1 MFLSSPPREIVHA
14 QLRRRFA
21 TVPKDQLQIL
31 DHDGAWA
38 VDPKDRHGVP
48 LVPDHILQDMI
59 SHHPFMQSQ
68 AARQAADR
76 ISSATKD
83 IVSKDHKDVE
93 ARGGHGDDDD
103 DDVNRASSQ
112 EREDEDEDEGSLVSG
127 WSVSPVRKPFHS
139 IPGPEVPEF
148 QTQILQRA
156 IPQVDRPDA
165 ALSVSQDTV
174 PTPEPCET
182 PHHVETMDE
191 GDEDE
196 EDEEEMEVDL
206 PAARESSQARVNLES
221 TRMQMMACTPATT
234 VFTQITSNET
244 PSCAQPDQRDIISG
258 NVLEAR
264 SPTRREKET
273 QQRHHRRMRPIQF
286 EGTTPIRRA
295 DSSSVVRLPS
305 TSRLADVDSSM
316 STSSSSIIP
325 ATCTTAPTQK
335 SAASGAAAV
344 PILTNE
350 HSSPPRT
357 LPQPQDHDVA
367 STQRPF
373 IESPLPQEP
382 QVTSLPKDIY
392 SLFTST
398 YPAYIAS
405 YAGSLKN
412 FVKAL
417 LCLEY
422 LQSERGLHEFLYDD
436 FIRAFSSAYLQYVRN
451 AGPGQEALPAIEW
464 FNLRDGPPE
473 FSLMIITKRNL
484 RAALQEFPEEVSL
497 ARRFIGERPQKE
509 KAPPRERE
517 SKRQNKGAGTN
528 LDRNSRQTR
537 QNSAPGT
544 TEDYA
549 CTASVPC
556 SQLGSDAHAMSSIP
570 PTSSARLAKT
580 PSASHY
586 FERMKSESRNRSA
599 ARTGSV
605 DHQARLREHF
615 RKTAAKRILSA
626 GSRHG
631 SVQ

>member
-1 MFLSSPPREIVHA
+1 MSLSSPPREIVHA

-38 VDPKDRHGVP
+38 VDPKDRQGVP

-59 SHHPFMQSQ
+59 LHHRFMQSQ

-83 IVSKDHKDVE
+83 VVSKDHKDVE
-93 ARGGHGDDDD
+93 AGGGHGDD

-139 IPGPEVPEF
+139 IPAPEVPEF

-174 PTPEPCET
+174 PTPEPRET
-182 PHHVETMDE
+182 LHRHVETMD
-191 GDEDE
+191 GDDE
-196 EDEEEMEVDL
+196 NDEEMEVDL

-221 TRMQMMACTPATT
+221 TRIQMMACTPATT
-234 VFTQITSNET
+234 VLTQITSNET

-258 NVLEAR
+258 NVHEAR
-264 SPTRREKET
+264 SPTRREKEA
-273 QQRHHRRMRPIQF
+273 QQRHRRRMRPIQF
-286 EGTTPIRRA
+286 EGTTPIRRV

-344 PILTNE
+344 PILTTE

-357 LPQPQDHDVA
+357 LPQPQGHDVA

-373 IESPLPQEP
+373 IEGPVPQEP
-382 QVTSLPKDIY
+382 QDTSPPKDIY

-405 YAGSLKN
+405 YAGSLQN

-509 KAPPRERE
+509 KASPRERE
-517 SKRQNKGAGTN
+517 SKRQNKGAGIN
-528 LDRNSRQTR
+528 PDRNSRQIR
-537 QNSAPGT
+537 ENSAPGT
-544 TEDYA
+544 TENYA

-599 ARTGSV
+599 ARPGSV

-615 RKTAAKRILSA
+615 RKTAAKRIPSA
-626 GSRHG
+626 GSRLG